1 MIKSYSRK
9 EIICEIVNEINEA
22 CEAGLCWTALT
33 SALLLPDLCSQN
45 RNIGVGQRYKEW
57 IKRYVTKHI
66 SIYYPKQKEND
77 IVIETLCA
85 ILSSDAF
92 FYQLRCAM
100 VHEAYPM
107 ITLSKFAENIHNHW
121 AKEDAEKKNGWGPT
135 QNAMRNKYRF

>member
-57 IKRYVTKHI
+57 KRFFEFEI
-66 SIYYPKQKEND
+66 SASFFCSILCYAAIEAVKDYADKD
-77 IVIETLCA
+77 IFTEQSVKIIDNRHNPDL
-85 ILSSDAF
+85 LLPPFSDS
-92 FYQLRCAM
+92 QL
-100 VHEAYPM
+100 
-107 ITLSKFAENIHNHW
+107 
-121 AKEDAEKKNGWGPT
+121 
-135 QNAMRNKYRF
+135 